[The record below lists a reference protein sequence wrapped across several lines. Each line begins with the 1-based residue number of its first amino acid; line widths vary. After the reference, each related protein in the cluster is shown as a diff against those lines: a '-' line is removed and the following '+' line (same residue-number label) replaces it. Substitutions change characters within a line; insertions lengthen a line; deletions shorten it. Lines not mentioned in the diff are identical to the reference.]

1 MLPKPKKQLLLNGAD
16 DGTRFIVLVVVMMTV
31 LATIAVGGAMTLAH
45 LRATWVDAVAGNMTI
60 EIPASDGAGIVRS
73 AATLGDTANK
83 IQKALSAT
91 AGIAKVEILDRKA
104 VEKLVSPW
112 LGEAADTSDMPLP
125 ALLGVTLKDEGD
137 DATAKAVAQAVAA
150 ADPAAI
156 VETHQT
162 WLSDLRRFSL
172 VLLLAAAGM
181 AAITIGC
188 CIVAVAGAVAARL
201 SEHHSDI
208 DLLHVMGATDDYI
221 GQEFVEAVVRS
232 VGGAAAIG
240 TLAGLILIKIGAV
253 VAGELQGAM
262 LPAVS
267 WGMLDYLW
275 FAAIPALV
283 TALCFSAARYTVL
296 RSLRSMP

>member
-1 MLPKPKKQLLLNGAD
+1 MLPKPSRPLLLNGAD
-16 DGTRFIVLVVVMMTV
+16 DGTRFIMLVVVMMTV

-45 LRATWVDAVAGNMTI
+45 LRATWVDAVAGNITI
-60 EIPASDGAGIVRS
+60 EVPASDGAGIVRN
-73 AATLGDTANK
+73 AATLGDTAQK
-83 IQKALSAT
+83 IQKALADT
-91 AGIAKVEILDRKA
+91 QGVTRVEILDRKA

-112 LGEAADTSDMPLP
+112 LGDAADTSDMPLP
-125 ALLGVTLKDEGD
+125 VLVGVTLEDAGDEN
-137 DATAKAVAQAVAA
+137 TAKTVAQVVAA
-150 ADPAAI
+150 ADTAAI

-232 VGGAAAIG
+232 VGGAAVIG
-240 TLAGLILIKIGAV
+240 TVTGLVLIKIGAV
-253 VAGELQGAM
+253 IAGELQSAM

-267 WGMLDYLW
+267 WGILDYLW

-283 TALCFSAARYTVL
+283 TALCFSAARFTVL